1 MAIRAQRTHAPLQA
15 TLRSLLAAWGPT
27 AAAVLLPLVLYL
39 ITATRTVQGGDTGE
53 FAVVGAR
60 GGVAHPPGYP
70 LYTALARLLCLL
82 PLPALSSSLSLPA
95 FRVAALSALLGALCA
110 GVLER
115 ALRRATG
122 SRLAALAAALSL
134 ALSPLMWRL
143 SGVPEVFSGNA
154 LAAAATLLFCLRLQQ
169 AAPARAARAAA
180 ALGVV
185 LGLGAANHHTI
196 VLCAPI
202 VIQAL
207 CACALRPGWPRA
219 RAAGALCAGAALG
232 LLSYLYL
239 PLAAALAGPDLF
251 SWGDLGTPAGVLRH
265 VARAQYGTFQ
275 LSLGGSAAPLTQVK
289 RYLAALP
296 REFLYVHAALG
307 VLGFAAALRRARG
320 PGLALLATFLLCGVL
335 FPSLINLPLDG
346 TGPATAARFHLLP
359 NLWFA
364 VALAYALAEAG
375 RRLPRPAA
383 LALAL
388 APLAASAAL
397 NLQQVNWR
405 ADPTVERFLRS
416 ALLGAAPR
424 AVILGRG
431 DLYGFGYRYVR
442 DALGVRRDVRYLDVN
457 LLRLRWYYDRARRE
471 VPELQL
477 PFDPETTY
485 VRLLSEQLAAR
496 APTYVTADLAPL
508 LQGLPFYPEGMLAR
522 IAPPGTRP
530 PPPAALEPGVRGAA
544 ERMLPLPAAPIDIW
558 SAQIREVAALQ
569 LQLLARAYDRGGDRA
584 RGDACRALGDRIVGG
599 GR

>member
-1 MAIRAQRTHAPLQA
+1 MALRAQRTPAMSM
-15 TLRSLLAAWGPT
+15 SLLTEWGTT
-27 AAAVLLPLVLYL
+27 AAAVLLPLSLYL
-39 ITATRTVQGGDTGE
+39 LTATRTVQGGDTGE
-53 FAVVGAR
+53 FAVLGAR

-82 PLPALSSSLSLPA
+82 PLPDLTSSLSLPA

-122 SRLAALAAALSL
+122 SRLAALGGALSL

-143 SGVPEVFSGNA
+143 SGVPEVFTGNA
-154 LAAAATLLFCLRLQQ
+154 LAAAATLLLCLRLQQ
-169 AAPARAARAAA
+169 APTERAVRAAA
-180 ALGVV
+180 ALGAV

-207 CACALRPGWPRA
+207 LACALRPGWPRA
-219 RAAGALCAGAALG
+219 RAAGALTAGAALG
-232 LLSYLYL
+232 LLAYLYL

-251 SWGDLGTPAGVLRH
+251 TWGDLQTPAGVLRH
-265 VARAQYGTFQ
+265 IARAQYGTFQ
-275 LSLGGSAAPLTQVK
+275 LSLGGTAAPLTQVQ
-289 RYLAALP
+289 RYLTALP
-296 REFLYVHAALG
+296 REFLYLHAALG
-307 VLGFAAALRRARG
+307 ALGFAAALRRARG
-320 PGLALLATFLLCGVL
+320 QGLALLFTFLLCGVL

-346 TGPATAARFHLLP
+346 VGPATAARFHLLP

-364 VALAYALAEAG
+364 VAIAYALAEAV
-375 RRLPRPAA
+375 RILPRPAA

-397 NLQQVNWR
+397 NVNQGVNWR
-405 ADPTVERFLRS
+405 ADPTIERFLRA
-416 ALLGAAPR
+416 ALEGAAPR

-457 LLRLRWYYDRARRE
+457 LLRLRWYHDRARRE

-477 PFDPETTY
+477 PYDPETTY
-485 VRLLSEQLAAR
+485 VRLLAEQLAAR

-522 IAPPGTRP
+522 IAPPGSRP
-530 PPPAALEPGVRGAA
+530 PPPAELEPGVRRAA
-544 ERMLPLPAAPIDIW
+544 EGMLPLPATPIDIW

-569 LQLLARAYDRGGDRA
+569 LRLLSRAYERADRA
-584 RGDACRALGDRIVGG
+584 RADACRALADRLVNGG
-599 GR
+599 Q